1 MDEKVAE
8 KYVLAIVVAVASLA
22 VVALLSSVLSAGS
35 SDMTGAVVK
44 GQIVTLCKD
53 NDATNVENKGIVSIY
68 YGSQF
73 PDQCY
78 TDKAA
83 AESPVNTGRY
93 LREMICEDNEV
104 SYKVY
109 DCGTNKCQYGACVGS
124 SYSLVK

>member
-1 MDEKVAE
+1 MDEKVAQ
-8 KYVLAIVVAVASLA
+8 KYLLLIVVAVASLA
-22 VVALLSSVLSAGS
+22 VVTLLSSVLTGSA
-35 SDMTGAVVK
+35 DMTGAAVR

-53 NDATNVENKGIVSIY
+53 NDASNAENKGIVSIY

-83 AESPVNTGRY
+83 AEDPVNTGRY
-93 LREMICEDNEV
+93 LREMICDDNDV

-124 SYSLVK
+124 TSSLVK